1 MLNEQRIRAW
11 LFYSSV
17 LIFLIGLPFILSF
30 SLGYK
35 FNRHTFKF
43 TKAGLIVLKSQ
54 PQGASVYLNGR
65 KLNIK
70 TPAIITELLPGDY
83 YLGLELDKHYPW
95 AEEIKVEAGK
105 VTRLEKII
113 LFPLRSHIKQLNK
126 DTFYSFWIDGEKG
139 VIYYINHGNNSVY
152 KSDLEGQHYK
162 RVAVFLKIVPAP
174 LQWKISPDQEKLLYF
189 NTHQIGITYL
199 RPENRSTQAKQ
210 PFIINYSSG
219 NILDVF
225 WHSDSYHLVL
235 LTQRSIEV
243 IEAQTDTSPVTLVS
257 VNRKSNTAFY
267 DSNNDTLYFL
277 DSQKAP
283 DGKFYDNLY
292 KLELN
297 ARAFNLQGLMRRNDS
312 EEK

>member
-1 MLNEQRIRAW
+1 MLNEQKIRAG

-17 LIFLIGLPFILSF
+17 LVFLIGLPFILSF
-30 SLGYK
+30 ALGYK
-35 FNRHTFKF
+35 FNRRTFKF

-95 AEEIKVEAGK
+95 AEEIKVEAAK

-113 LFPLRSHIKQLNK
+113 LFPLRSHVKQLNK
-126 DTFYSFWIDGEKG
+126 DTFYSFWINGEKG

-162 RVAVFLKIVPAP
+162 RVAIFLRVTPVP
-174 LQWKISPDQEKLLYF
+174 LQWKISPDEEKLLYF

-199 RPENRSTQAKQ
+199 RPENKSSGAR
-210 PFIINYSSG
+210 PPLLINYSPA
-219 NILDVF
+219 NIVDVF
-225 WHSDSYHLVL
+225 WHSDSFHLIL
-235 LTQRSIEV
+235 LTQRSIEA
-243 IEAQTDTSPVTLVS
+243 IETQPNPRPVTLL
-257 VNRKSNTAFY
+257 NLNKENNAAFY
-267 DSNNDTLYFL
+267 DTHNDTLYFL
-277 DSQKAP
+277 DSQKAA
-283 DGKFYDNLY
+283 DGNFYDNLY

-297 ARAFNLQGLMRRNDS
+297 ARTFTLQELMRLKND
-312 EEK
+312 